1 LRDLR
6 LLRRDLRLLRR
17 DLRLLRRDLRLLRRR
32 DLRRDLRADL
42 RRDLRLDLRR
52 DLRLDLRR
60 DLRLLRDPNPTALG
74 LALSYFHPFEH
85 ERPLERHLTPLQAQM
100 EVFLLRRDRFL
111 EDLRLLRDFLDFL
124 LDFRFFFTY
133 HLNDRDLPLF
143 SDTYMLPSLPFFVM
157 PRQALP
163 GYGGLFLFCD
173 VYFLVVCLAHDFLDG
188 MVDLRICALL
198 IHQHFVSFDC
208 VYFYFLE

>member
-1 LRDLR
+1 MHRDLR
-6 LLRRDLRLLRR
+6 RDLRADLRRDLRLLRR
-17 DLRLLRRDLRLLRRR
+17 DLRLLRRDLRLLRCRDLRR
-32 DLRRDLRADL
+32 DLRRELRADL

-124 LDFRFFFTY
+124 LDFRFFFAY

-157 PRQALP
+157 PGQALP
-163 GYGGLFLFCD
+163 GYGGLLRM
-173 VYFLVVCLAHDFLDG
+173 VYFLVVCLTHDFLDG
-188 MVDLRICALL
+188 MVGICCFTSTPTL
-198 IHQHFVSFDC
+198 FCF
-208 VYFYFLE
+208 